1 MNPSDLPQPPNP
13 PYLAPLPTSTLAIIS
28 LIGGIAGFTFLPL
41 LGSIVALITGYM
53 ARGET
58 RANPPTASGDGLA
71 TAGIILGYV
80 QIGLAVIGLCCFLLY
95 FLFVGGLVL
104 SAGGSGH

>member
-1 MNPSDLPQPPNP
+1 MNPSDLPPQANLQYP
-13 PYLAPLPTSTLAIIS
+13 APLPTSTLAIIS

-58 RANPPTASGDGLA
+58 RATPPTASGDGLA
-71 TAGIILGYV
+71 TAGIVLGYV
-80 QIGLAVIGLCCFLLY
+80 QLGLAVIGVCCFFLYLL
-95 FLFVGGLVL
+95 LVGGLVL